1 MKSNSKF
8 RNAFRKD
15 EIKVEK
21 IELIIS
27 AENSSTIQLKE
38 NFDDLNDAVNEIEK
52 VFDKE
57 AAKPTHKP
65 TLGEIWNIAIR

>member
-1 MKSNSKF
+1 MKSNYNF
-8 RNAFRKD
+8 RNAFSKD
-15 EIKVEK
+15 QIEVET
-21 IELIIS
+21 IEFIIS
-27 AENSSTIQLKE
+27 AENTSTIQLKD

-57 AAKPTHKP
+57 AAKPTYKP